1 MKKTVAI
8 LVSRDDAGKR
18 ADRFLVSRLDDITRS
33 ALKRMMDSGQVTLGG
48 EAAVPHHL
56 TREGE
61 EFVVQFAEPVE
72 PKAEPENIELDIVY
86 EDSDIVIVNKAAG
99 MVVHPAKG
107 HHTGT
112 LVNGLLHHC
121 KDLSGIGGELRPGIV
136 HRLDKDS
143 SGLIAVA
150 KNDAAHASLSG
161 QLAKRTMGREYLAV
175 VRGTL
180 KDETGTIDMP
190 IGRHPVYRKKFSVK
204 TNSPREAVTHYET
217 LESFRDATYIKVKLH
232 TGRTH
237 QIRVHMSA
245 IGHPIVGDPLYG
257 KHKSAL
263 IDRPAL
269 HAWRLLLVHPKTGEE
284 KLFTAKPPEDFQL
297 LLNTLRTNSG
307 ANAR

>member
-1 MKKTVAI
+1 MVKKLNVR
-8 LVSRDDAGKR
+8 VGMDEAGRR
-18 ADRFLVSRLDDITRS
+18 ADRFLASRLDNITRS
-33 ALKRMMDSGQVTLGG
+33 ALKRMMDSGQVTLDG
-48 EAAVPHHL
+48 EAVTPRHL

-61 EFVVQFAEPVE
+61 EFSIQQAKPVE
-72 PKAEPENIELDIVY
+72 PKAEPEELELDIVY
-86 EDSDIVIVNKAAG
+86 EDSDIVIVNKPAG

-121 KDLSGIGGELRPGIV
+121 RDLSGIGGELRPGIV

-143 SGLIAVA
+143 SGLIAAA

-161 QLAKRTMGREYLAV
+161 QLAGRTMGREYLAV

-180 KDETGTIDMP
+180 KEKSGTIDMP

-204 TNSPREAVTHYET
+204 TDSPRDAVTHYET
-217 LESFRDATYIKVKLH
+217 LETFRAAAYIKVKLH

-245 IGHPIVGDPLYG
+245 IGHPIIGDQVYG

-269 HAWRLLLVHPKTGEE
+269 HAWRLLLIHPKTGKE
-284 KLFTAKPPEDFQL
+284 KLFTAKPPEDFQRL
-297 LLNTLRTNSG
+297 LKTLREEP
-307 ANAR
+307 